1 LLVNISLK
9 RHPSLKLKC
18 DNDSLKL
25 AMLLCH
31 GTQNSKFKLQNYQR
45 VRLPILIT
53 FDHHSLLSMK
63 NSCSLLLTRTL
74 PLGAVLLFFAPTIA
88 SAQTQPTP
96 TDSTATTSNP
106 VTTVTTPTPA
116 VSTTP
121 LPAIAAPVQPAIAP
135 TPAYFPAGSPPY
147 AYPVAMPQPQY
158 GYPVATPQYG
168 YPSNVPAYG
177 VPGYGIPQN
186 APGGFS
192 VQVTTQIGIP
202 NQGYPSQGYP
212 VGVPIQ
218 GAPVQG
224 YPVMQPGGYGVP
236 VYSPGYPTVGYPQP
250 MPWTQA
256 SPGFGTNAD
265 GLPPAAQAFW
275 QQVSN
280 SQTLDSQ
287 TLSLLQQLV
296 KSYPQFVPGQLRLAQ
311 TLEASSRRQDAIS
324 ILQQAL
330 AQNPNQPDLVR
341 SLVSTFGRANRWTDA
356 NSFARQFA
364 LRNPTSPLVTELA
377 SLIGSNLQQTP
388 GISQSPS
395 RNGLLGNVVTAG
407 LGYLLTGKVSSPVN
421 SVQPPAWSNS
431 NQSEATIGAQ
441 MARELLNKVELIND
455 LEVTSYINEIGQ
467 KLAQASNR
475 SDLPYE
481 FYVVKDRDT
490 GALALPGGKVFISA
504 GAIANA
510 DSEAALANVLARQ
523 IGHASLSHPM
533 KLVNRTN
540 STNTLSRLLPTLGS
554 LVAPKL
560 GLSNGLMGNVVT
572 GLLSNVISKAVQ
584 PNYTAQMNRQAQ
596 EVGTRLLTTTGY
608 TQGNLI
614 NVSSGTRYAQVR
626 AKAQQLIGSNS
637 GSTWWSSRR

>member
-1 LLVNISLK
+1 MLV
-9 RHPSLKLKC
+9 
-18 DNDSLKL
+18 
-25 AMLLCH
+25 
-31 GTQNSKFKLQNYQR
+31 KFHHVIDQR
-45 VRLPILIT
+45 VRLPTLNT
-53 FDHHSLLSMK
+53 FDNHSLLSMN

-74 PLGAVLLFFAPTIA
+74 PLSAVLLFFAPTIA

-96 TDSTATTSNP
+96 VNTTTTTSSP
-106 VTTVTTPTPA
+106 VVTPAPIATPA
-116 VSTTP
+116 VSSTTAP
-121 LPAIAAPVQPAIAP
+121 SAIAAPVQSAIAP
-135 TPAYFPAGSPPY
+135 TQAPVYLPVGSP
-147 AYPVAMPQPQY
+147 QY
-158 GYPVATPQYG
+158 IYPVATPQYG
-168 YPSNVPAYG
+168 YPVAAPQYSYPSNGYPSNVPVYG
-177 VPGYGIPQN
+177 APSTPGYGVPQN

-202 NQGYPSQGYP
+202 NQGYPNQGYPNQGYP

-224 YPVMQPGGYGVP
+224 YPVMQSGGYGVP
-236 VYSPGYPTVGYPQP
+236 VYSPGYPNVGYPQT
-250 MPWTQA
+250 MPWAQPNT
-256 SPGFGTNAD
+256 GFGNNGD

-280 SQTLDSQ
+280 SQALDSQ

-296 KSYPQFVPGQLRLAQ
+296 KSYPQFIPGHLRLAQ
-311 TLEASSRRQDAIS
+311 TFEASDRRQDAIYT
-324 ILQQAL
+324 LQQAL
-330 AQNPNQPDLVR
+330 SQNPNQPDLVR
-341 SLVSTFGRANRWTDA
+341 SLVTSYGRSNRWTEA
-356 NSFARQFA
+356 NSLARQFA
-364 LRNPTSPLVTELA
+364 LKNPTSPVVTELA
-377 SLIGSNLQQTP
+377 SLIGNNLQQTP
-388 GISQSPS
+388 SFNQSQP

-407 LGYLLTGKVSSPVN
+407 LGYLLTGKIAPPVA
-421 SVQPPAWSNS
+421 SVQNPSWTNN
-431 NQSEATIGAQ
+431 NQSEASIGAQ
-441 MARELLNKVELIND
+441 MARELLGKVELVND

-481 FYVVKDRDT
+481 FYVVKDRDA

-510 DSEAALANVLARQ
+510 DSEASLANVLARQ

-540 STNTLSRLLPTLGS
+540 STNTLTRLLPTLGN

-560 GLSNGLMGNVVT
+560 GFNNGLVGNVMS

-596 EVGTRLLTTTGY
+596 EVGTRLVTTAGY
-608 TQGNLI
+608 SQGSLI
-614 NVSSGTRYAQVR
+614 NVSSSTRYAQVR

-637 GSTWWSSRR
+637 GQSWWSSRR